1 MKRKNEQASKNP
13 QLSFIYD
20 KQIAI
25 IKEEDAFWLSLVK
38 EVNEITGETISGVQ
52 EVVRTGIAKL
62 ESLRQSISKGLNVR
76 TLILPQ

>member
-20 KQIAI
+20 NQIAI

-52 EVVRTGIAKL
+52 EVVRTGVAKL
-62 ESLRQSISKGLNVR
+62 ESLR
-76 TLILPQ
+76 

>member
-1 MKRKNEQASKNP
+1 MKRKNEQASKKP

-25 IKEEDAFWLSLVK
+25 LKEEDAFWLSLVK

-62 ESLRQSISKGLNVR
+62 ERLR
-76 TLILPQ
+76 

>member
-1 MKRKNEQASKNP
+1 MKRKNTQASKNA
-13 QLSFIYD
+13 QLSFILD

-38 EVNEITGETISGVQ
+38 EVDEITGETISGVQ

-62 ESLRQSISKGLNVR
+62 ESLK
-76 TLILPQ
+76 

>member
-62 ESLRQSISKGLNVR
+62 ERLR
-76 TLILPQ
+76 